1 MTITHFLRMAITFL
15 PKSDIFFVH
24 PSGFMLLI
32 SSIFNNAA
40 PLSKLEPV
48 PKSENASSYIYS
60 VPDDSPLQVNYNE
73 SWAGTP
79 PAAPET
85 VATTKQPSTFLRWP
99 FLVLYAILIAVLAGL
114 GGGFIGEDMTTKRLA
129 KDTLPRSELQGFCS
143 DLQPSLSSTVPTP
156 TSTPLSSSS
165 ASPTIFQRNIPVPTT
180 GCNPTTQQRSFKSVT
195 RFLAAPYTTYCAT
208 GWLNDELFALSA
220 ATESDCIEA
229 CVMYNGHKGSADR
242 NCVGGGFIPEWWNQ
256 SRAMEESGGK
266 YIRRQS

>member
-1 MTITHFLRMAITFL
+1 MLRDSQNHST
-15 PKSDIFFVH
+15 
-24 PSGFMLLI
+24 
-32 SSIFNNAA
+32 
-40 PLSKLEPV
+40 LEPV

-60 VPDDSPLQVNYNE
+60 VPDDSPLQVNYNQ
-73 SWAGTP
+73 SWANGP

-85 VATTKQPSTFLRWP
+85 IAWPKQPSLFLRWP
-99 FLVLYAILIAVLAGL
+99 FLMLYAILIAVFAGL
-114 GGGFIGEDMTTKRLA
+114 GGGFIGEDMTMKRLE

-143 DLQPSLSSTVPTP
+143 NLQPSLGSTVPTP

-195 RFLAAPYTTYCAT
+195 RFLAAPYTTFCAT

-220 ATESDCIEA
+220 ATASDCIEA